1 MSIPIDIYSV
11 IKIAMEISLALN
23 INRIIIRGL
32 KRGTRENF
40 NTIYLILFI
49 LMLGSS
55 LNII

>member
-11 IKIAMEISLALN
+11 IKIAMEINLALN